1 MFWIHSG
8 PLFFGND
15 LSAHIAARAD
25 DPMSVLP
32 CHCDVRMD
40 VADNV
45 QVHQTILYHLNMDHA
60 VAEIKAMDRLQF
72 PSDYEQR
79 WNQGRMS
86 AIHSMMDMWGP
97 VRDGGMQ
104 PEFFADKKA
113 WRAWLQVAH
122 EVVMDWD
129 GFDTWDWDGFT
140 DARTIGING
149 LLKADFYKFALCL
162 IVFFMRTFIT
172 RLGYYPSPMLYPPIL
187 AGARCE
193 AHKKKFATGL
203 L

>member
-1 MFWIHSG
+1 
-8 PLFFGND
+8 
-15 LSAHIAARAD
+15 
-25 DPMSVLP
+25 
-32 CHCDVRMD
+32 MD
-40 VADNV
+40 VADDV
-45 QVHQTILYHLNMDHA
+45 QVCQTILYHLNMDHV
-60 VAEIKAMDRLQF
+60 VAEIKAMDCLQF
-72 PSDYEQR
+72 PSDYEQQ

-86 AIHSMMDMWGP
+86 AIHGMTDMWGP
-97 VRDGGMQ
+97 VRDGGVQ

-113 WRAWLQVAH
+113 WRAWLWAAC

-140 DARTIGING
+140 DVRTIGING
-149 LLKADFYKFALCL
+149 LLKADFYKFALRL

-172 RLGYYPSPMLYPPIL
+172 RLSYYPSPMLYPPIL
-187 AGARCE
+187 AGACYE